1 MYVGKANVQERL
13 GRKEISSTKF
23 YMKKCVLEAVSMKN
37 ILE

>member
-1 MYVGKANVQERL
+1 MYVGKANVQE
-13 GRKEISSTKF
+13 IPSTKI